1 MKKSAP
7 PPTSEKPAAPAGPP
21 PAYETDRRFVM
32 TDATRL
38 RITAL
43 DMVIRACGVVA
54 GWKPQTAAELTKE
67 ALELE
72 NWLKQAD
79 EKPKT
84 E

>member
-1 MKKSAP
+1 MKKAAP
-7 PPTSEKPAAPAGPP
+7 PPTPEKLAGMTPP

-54 GWKPQTAAELTKE
+54 GWKPQNAAELTKE

-72 NWLKQAD
+72 KWLKQAD